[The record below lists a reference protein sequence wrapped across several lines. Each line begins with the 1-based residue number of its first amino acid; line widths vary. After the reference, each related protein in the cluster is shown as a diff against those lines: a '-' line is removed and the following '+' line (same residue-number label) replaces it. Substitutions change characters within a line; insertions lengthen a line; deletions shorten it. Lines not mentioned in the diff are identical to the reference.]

1 MAAYSSSSVASPTP
15 STAPSVVWPSRRAVS
30 SLDSGGQQAG
40 HDERRGEV
48 ALAARVGVQ
57 EPLEPEAPE
66 AAQDRHH
73 RAVGQARVALEP
85 VGGEEPLAPQAAPD
99 EIDQLGRQVAQV
111 AHRLGL
117 DLAVL
122 AVRPAQQVGLVHP
135 ALVVPTRR
143 RDMDGAAS
151 RAHTRIIAEPDP
163 HVKYISAY
171 ARRHETPS
179 VRAQAWTCSCSR
191 PGPRR
196 LELRARGSYHLDP
209 QRTCTS
215 KLLPMP
221 GVIG

>member
-30 SLDSGGQQAG
+30 SLDPGAS
-40 HDERRGEV
+40 RRATMSAV
-48 ALAARVGVQ
+48 ARSRWRLGRGSRSPSSPRRRRLPRTATTAPWGRLAS
-57 EPLEPEAPE
+57 
-66 AAQDRHH
+66 
-73 RAVGQARVALEP
+73 ALEP

-122 AVRPAQQVGLVHP
+122 AVRPAQQVGLVHL

-143 RDMDGAAS
+143 RDMDGATS

-171 ARRHETPS
+171 ARQPVGQASFVLRRGS
-179 VRAQAWTCSCSR
+179 VRAH
-191 PGPRR
+191 G
-196 LELRARGSYHLDP
+196 RARGRWNFGLGRLSA
-209 QRTCTS
+209 
-215 KLLPMP
+215 
-221 GVIG
+221 